1 MSVSSRI
8 HMQVVRSVAPEAEGS
23 ASTST
28 ASTSAKLGSHTTGV
42 ADSGRWSTRRIAMY
56 ALFVALAMVTS
67 FIEFPITPVTW
78 LKYDPSGIVCLIAGF
93 AYGPAAAAIVSV
105 LGFVPHMFANP
116 WGSLMAVL
124 VALFLSVPA
133 AFIYRKIRTRKGAA
147 IGILVG
153 AVLAIVVALFIAAAV
168 IVGGR
173 TGAKSLVALAVTLV
187 CLFGVLLPALMKGAN
202 TLLMTFIVCA
212 YVAVVS
218 LTIVGGVQKK
228 SVCAMLGAVAG
239 TALALLFGLLAQA
252 LTRVDGL
259 RIEDVEPL
267 LQLRQTGTP
276 IGLRGLLVGG
286 IIISALG
293 AVMDVTMGI
302 ASSLAEVHAANPQLS
317 RRELF
322 RSGMNIGR
330 DMVGT
335 MTNTLILAFLGS
347 GFTLILYLYSLGLS
361 FRQLM
366 SSAYVSMEVVSG
378 IASSV
383 GVILSIP
390 LTALITAAVFTREK
404 QQS

>member
-8 HMQVVRSVAPEAEGS
+8 RMQVVRSVAPEAEGS

-153 AVLAIVVALFIAAAV
+153 
-168 IVGGR
+168 
-173 TGAKSLVALAVTLV
+173 
-187 CLFGVLLPALMKGAN
+187 
-202 TLLMTFIVCA
+202 
-212 YVAVVS
+212 
-218 LTIVGGVQKK
+218 
-228 SVCAMLGAVAG
+228 
-239 TALALLFGLLAQA
+239 
-252 LTRVDGL
+252 
-259 RIEDVEPL
+259 E
-267 LQLRQTGTP
+267 
-276 IGLRGLLVGG
+276 
-286 IIISALG
+286 
-293 AVMDVTMGI
+293 
-302 ASSLAEVHAANPQLS
+302 
-317 RRELF
+317 
-322 RSGMNIGR
+322 IGR
-330 DMVGT
+330 AHV
-335 MTNTLILAFLGS
+335 
-347 GFTLILYLYSLGLS
+347 
-361 FRQLM
+361 
-366 SSAYVSMEVVSG
+366 
-378 IASSV
+378 
-383 GVILSIP
+383 
-390 LTALITAAVFTREK
+390 
-404 QQS
+404 